1 MTHFLLQVATA
12 ADSAGVTITNNSSL
26 NLIDLVLKGGIVMI
40 PIAILNIIGVYLLI
54 ERYLTIKK
62 AGKQDSMF
70 MKRIKD
76 MVHDGNIKGASSLCQ
91 TTDTPVARMLEKGL
105 SRIGKPLKDIH
116 VAVENVGRLEV
127 YKLEKGMATM
137 ATISGAAPMLG
148 FLGTVTGMINT
159 FHALSQQAETIDAG
173 LLSGGIYEAMVT
185 TVAGLIVGIFAFIS
199 YNLLSAMIE
208 KVIFKMEANTVEFL
222 DILHEPS

>member
-1 MTHFLLQVATA
+1 MIHFLLQ
-12 ADSAGVTITNNSSL
+12 ADSTMVSVTNPESL
-26 NLIDLVLKGGIVMI
+26 NLIDLVMKGGIVLI
-40 PIAILNIIGVYLLI
+40 PIAILNVIGVYLLV

-62 AGKQDSMF
+62 ANKLDPMF
-70 MKRIKD
+70 MNRIKD
-76 MVHDGNIKGASSLCQ
+76 MVHDGNIKGAQSLCQ
-91 TTDTPVARMLEKGL
+91 TSDTPVARMLEKGL

-127 YKLEKGMATM
+127 YKLEKGMALM

-185 TVAGLIVGIFAFIS
+185 TVAGLIVGIFAYIS
-199 YNLLSAMIE
+199 YNLLTAMIE